1 MAANT
6 FAVTGHAENKQITEL
21 LPGILNQVRLVLPS
35 NFYLNVYNIFNLA
48 LRPDYTNIEFISK
61 FHVSVGC

>member
-21 LPGILNQVRLVLPS
+21 LPGILNQVCDAQLICNDVEIVR
-35 NFYLNVYNIFNLA
+35 YTINIFVQLIIN
-48 LRPDYTNIEFISK
+48 PVTSF
-61 FHVSVGC
+61 VVGC